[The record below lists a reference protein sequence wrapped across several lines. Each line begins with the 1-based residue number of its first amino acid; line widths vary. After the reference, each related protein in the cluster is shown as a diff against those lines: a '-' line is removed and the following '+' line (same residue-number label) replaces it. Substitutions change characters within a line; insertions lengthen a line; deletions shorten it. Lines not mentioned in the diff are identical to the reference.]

1 MRGVGGGR
9 VRGWREEG
17 REEGMGW
24 DGGVLRA
31 LWEKKRS
38 EASEEEDSPSDRL
51 VRLRVPPSPPRLPR
65 HPSS

>member
-1 MRGVGGGR
+1 MRGGGGGG
-9 VRGWREEG
+9 VRGRREEG

-38 EASEEEDSPSDRL
+38 EASEEEDSPSDCL
-51 VRLRVPPSPPRLPR
+51 VGLRAPPSPSQLPR
-65 HPSS
+65 HPSP